1 MNKPQKD
8 RLRAVSLFP
17 WSVEQT
23 MRDTQMT
30 TRVTK
35 DTRLERPAALVSRL
49 SRLCHSTLALAF
61 TCTPR
66 TKSEEKERLL
76 AVYKKKM
83 INSFFFKYNLRMI
96 QTYFQPIKS
105 AEKEKIFS
113 LGRKNHILVKKS
125 GANCNDLQQ
134 GIFVTSCILSP
145 GLMKTVLRPNLQGY
159 WKPKLVNFPWR
170 RWYKKQHLLID
181 TALVLVYI

>member
-1 MNKPQKD
+1 
-8 RLRAVSLFP
+8 
-17 WSVEQT
+17 

-49 SRLCHSTLALAF
+49 SRLRHSMLALAF
-61 TCTPR
+61 TGTHH

-83 INSFFFKYNLRMI
+83 INSLFFKYNLRMI

-105 AEKEKIFS
+105 AEKERIFS
-113 LGRKNHILVKKS
+113 LGRKNHILITEKS
-125 GANCNDLQQ
+125 GANCNDLHQ
-134 GIFVTSCILSP
+134 GIFVTSRILSP
-145 GLMKTVLRPNLQGY
+145 GLMKPVSRPNLLGY
-159 WKPKLVNFPWR
+159 WKPKLVNFLWR

-181 TALVLVYI
+181 TALVLAYI

>member
-8 RLRAVSLFP
+8 RLRAVSLVS
-17 WSVEQT
+17 WSVEQN

-30 TRVTK
+30 TRVTTG
-35 DTRLERPAALVSRL
+35 TRLERAPALVSCL
-49 SRLCHSTLALAF
+49 SRLPRSTLALAF
-61 TCTPR
+61 ACTPR

-76 AVYKKKM
+76 AVYEKKM
-83 INSFFFKYNLRMI
+83 INSFFFNIIWIRMI
-96 QTYFQPIKS
+96 QTYFKPKIRGGKREYS
-105 AEKEKIFS
+105 ALFGKIIF
-113 LGRKNHILVKKS
+113 LWKQS
-125 GANCNDLQQ
+125 GANCNDLHE

-145 GLMKTVLRPNLQGY
+145 GLTKPVSRPNLLGS

-170 RWYKKQHLLID
+170 RWYKKQLLID

>member
-1 MNKPQKD
+1 
-8 RLRAVSLFP
+8 
-17 WSVEQT
+17 

-49 SRLCHSTLALAF
+49 SRLRHSTLELAF
-61 TCTPR
+61 TGTHH

-96 QTYFQPIKS
+96 QTYFQP
-105 AEKEKIFS
+105 KI
-113 LGRKNHILVKKS
+113 S
-125 GANCNDLQQ
+125 G
-134 GIFVTSCILSP
+134 
-145 GLMKTVLRPNLQGY
+145 KRENLQPGSEKSY
-159 WKPKLVNFPWR
+159 SYN
-170 RWYKKQHLLID
+170 
-181 TALVLVYI
+181 